1 MSDLEQRLRDA
12 LEASLA
18 DAGPKFDV
26 LAAGRRRHHWRL
38 LRATAGAVIVA
49 GIVAAPRFW
58 ERRGSGR
65 AAPRP
70 RPRRPRRRWPDRRSL
85 CSRAGASAV
94 RRLARAEVALP
105 GRQDRPDRPRLSGAR
120 RSPGAGWS
128 HGTRPGPT

>member
-49 GIVAAPRFW
+49 GIVAAAVLLGGPRIGPG
-58 ERRGSGR
+58 GSAP
-65 AAPRP
+65 AATPTTSKMARP
-70 RPRRPRRRWPDRRSL
+70 AVAVFPGGGVS
-85 CSRAGASAV
+85 CSPAGT
-94 RRLARAEVALP
+94 
-105 GRQDRPDRPRLSGAR
+105 G
-120 RSPGAGWS
+120 
-128 HGTRPGPT
+128 